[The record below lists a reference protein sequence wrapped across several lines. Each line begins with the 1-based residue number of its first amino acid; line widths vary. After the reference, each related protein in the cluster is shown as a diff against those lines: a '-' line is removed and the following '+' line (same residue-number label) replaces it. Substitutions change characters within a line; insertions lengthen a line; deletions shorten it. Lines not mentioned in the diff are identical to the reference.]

1 MVFRTSIEF
10 NKKGYREKCLTES
23 GEFYYKKHFSK
34 SKPGTQYAYSNI
46 GAALAAI
53 QSGAIG
59 AQSHIA
65 NGFTALFIAC
75 GRCCPNPTSIDC
87 WNCGWWNCSLN
98 PERMP

>member
-23 GEFYYKKHFSK
+23 GEFYSKKHFSK

-59 AQSHIA
+59 AQGHIA